1 MKLSIGSDLIVPW
14 HRNGESK
21 RLDGRKLLLCRVF
34 PFVTNLFFPFPTAMT
49 YRCVHYGVLTD
60 DEATRVNKMVVARK
74 GNKGAAPTP
83 ASKTKAKKVKVEADV
98 AVEADLQ
105 MPGAERV
112 GSSTML

>member
-1 MKLSIGSDLIVPW
+1 
-14 HRNGESK
+14 
-21 RLDGRKLLLCRVF
+21 
-34 PFVTNLFFPFPTAMT
+34 
-49 YRCVHYGVLTD
+49 
-60 DEATRVNKMVVARK
+60 MVVARK